1 MLVGI
6 LSGVT
11 MDLTLLTHRLASIED
26 LNPIVEL
33 LLDDELGRTR
43 EDKSGSVQ
51 NYIAAFEKIISDSS
65 QELIVTELHNEI
77 VATLHLTFIQYL
89 TYQGGKRAQIEAVRV
104 KSSYRG
110 QGIGVSI
117 MRYAIERARIQ
128 HVHLVQLTTDKSR
141 SNTVEFYRS
150 LGFTDSHIGMKLSL

>member
-1 MLVGI
+1 
-6 LSGVT
+6 
-11 MDLTLLTHRLASIED
+11 
-26 LNPIVEL
+26 
-33 LLDDELGRTR
+33 
-43 EDKSGSVQ
+43 
-51 NYIAAFEKIISDSS
+51 
-65 QELIVTELHNEI
+65 VTELHDEI

-128 HVHLVQLTTDKSR
+128 QVHLVQLTTDKSR
-141 SNTVEFYRS
+141 SKTVEFYRS
-150 LGFTDSHIGMKLSL
+150 LGFTDSHIGMKLPL